1 MEEEIKNNIDQP
13 EQLEQLYRSD
23 KKQFAQAFQRLT
35 KDIGNKDL
43 IGFWS
48 ARLALDHPKESME
61 KNKQNKIYLLLI
73 ACLFTGFLIKLPQL
87 FSIPLD
93 DYFFFQKNVG
103 LIVLLGLSIYSF
115 LTKMTLNNKQ
125 LLQATALFVV
135 SAVYINLLPSNSSSS
150 VNLAHVHLPLFLW
163 CLYGLIFI
171 DFDLHNKAKRMD
183 YIKYNGDIA
192 ILTAIILISGGILT
206 GVTLGLFAAIDLKIE
221 DFYFDYI
228 VVPGLVS
235 SPIVATYVVKNF
247 PSVTN
252 KIAPIIAHI
261 FSPIVLLTLVIYLIS
276 IALTGKDPYN
286 DRDFLIVFNGMLI
299 GVMGII
305 VFSVAET
312 SIKRKQRFN
321 ELTLFSLS
329 IVTLIIDIIAL
340 SAIVYR
346 LGEFGFTPNRTVALG
361 ANLLIFGHLLLI
373 MMHLYKVVFRGKEIK
388 TVEMTIANYLPFY
401 SIWTI
406 FVTFALPFLFGLN

>member
-1 MEEEIKNNIDQP
+1 MEEEIIKNINQP
-13 EQLEQLYRSD
+13 AQLEQLYRSD
-23 KKQFAQAFQRLT
+23 KKQFAQAFHNLPEEMADTSLHR
-35 KDIGNKDL
+35 
-43 IGFWS
+43 FWS
-48 ARLALDHPKESME
+48 TRLAVDHPKGSLIERKE
-61 KNKQNKIYLLLI
+61 NKVYLLLI
-73 ACLFTGFLIKLPQL
+73 ACLLSGFLIKLPQL
-87 FSIPLD
+87 FSINLD
-93 DYFFFQKNVG
+93 DYFFFQKNIG
-103 LIVLLGLSIYSF
+103 LIVLLGLSVYAF
-115 LTKMTLNNKQ
+115 LTKISLDNKQ
-125 LLQATALFVV
+125 LIKAVIIFVV
-135 SAVYINLLPSNSSSS
+135 SAIYINLLPSNSSSS
-150 VNLAHVHLPLFLW
+150 INLAHVHLPLFLW

-171 DFDLHNKAKRMD
+171 DFDLHNKARRMD

-221 DFYFDYI
+221 EFYFDYI

-235 SPIVATYVVKNF
+235 APIVATYVVKNF

-252 KIAPIIAHI
+252 KIAPIIASI
-261 FSPIVLLTLVIYLIS
+261 FSPIVLITLVIYLIS
-276 IALTGKDPYN
+276 IVLTGKDPYN

-329 IVTLIIDIIAL
+329 IITLIIDIIAL

-361 ANLLIFGHLLLI
+361 ANLLIFGHLILI
-373 MMHLYKVVFRGKEIK
+373 MVNLYKVVFHGKDIK
-388 TVEMTIANYLPFY
+388 TVEMTIANYLPIY
-401 SIWTI
+401 SVWTL
-406 FVTFALPFLFGLN
+406 FVTFLLPFLFGLN

>member
-1 MEEEIKNNIDQP
+1 MEEEIIKNIDQP
-13 EQLEQLYRSD
+13 AKLEQLYRSD
-23 KKQFAQAFQRLT
+23 KKQFAQTFHNLPEERTDTNLHH
-35 KDIGNKDL
+35 
-43 IGFWS
+43 FWL
-48 ARLALDHPKESME
+48 ARLAVDHPKESLVE
-61 KNKQNKIYLLLI
+61 RKENKVYLLLI
-73 ACLFTGFLIKLPQL
+73 ACLLSGFLIKLPQL
-87 FSIPLD
+87 FSINLD
-93 DYFFFQKNVG
+93 DYFFFQKNIG
-103 LIVLLGLSIYSF
+103 LIVLLGLSVYAF
-115 LTKMTLNNKQ
+115 LTKTSLDNKQ
-125 LLQATALFVV
+125 LIKAAIIFAV
-135 SAVYINLLPSNSSSS
+135 SAIYINLLPSNSSSS

-171 DFDLHNKAKRMD
+171 DFNLHNKARRMD

-221 DFYFDYI
+221 EFYFDYI

-235 SPIVATYVVKNF
+235 SPIVATFVVKNF
-247 PSVTN
+247 PSVTD
-252 KIAPIIAHI
+252 KIAPIIARI
-261 FSPIVLLTLVIYLIS
+261 FSPIVLITLVVYLIS

-321 ELTLFSLS
+321 EFTLFSIS
-329 IVTLIIDIIAL
+329 IVTLIIDLIAL

-361 ANLLIFGHLLLI
+361 ANLLIFGHLILI
-373 MMHLYKVVFRGKEIK
+373 MMNLFKVVFRGENIK
-388 TVEMTIANYLPFY
+388 TVEMTIANYLPIY
-401 SIWTI
+401 SVWTL
-406 FVTFALPFLFGLN
+406 FVTFVLPFLFGLD